1 MYASRRRRSSSL
13 LIGLAL
19 ALALATAGAAPVGA
33 QSDAPATDAAAGVG
47 ASVVVPA
54 ATTVGSEVTF
64 TGHGYGHGRG
74 MGQYGALGYAVD
86 HGWGY
91 RQILDHFYGGTA
103 VGSVGNPEMTV
114 ERGTGCVSSW
124 QVVTGTFVGNDLR
137 VSAPGAGSSLD
148 SLLRVCEATGERAY
162 RGELSVVNRLG
173 LQMTINHLPTESY
186 LRGVVPRESP
196 ASWGSQGGG
205 RGMEALKAQAV
216 AARSYALSST
226 RATGALTCDTT
237 ACQVYLGAGF
247 KTSSWT
253 VLDAAASDQAVA
265 ETAGAVRV
273 RAGTST
279 IAHTEFS
286 SSTGGYTVGGTFPAV
301 IDEGDD
307 TSRNPNHTWTASY
320 ATSTIASRL
329 GITGIRSISVTGRN
343 GLGDWGGRV
352 TQVVVVDGAGASHTY
367 TGAAFRTAIGT
378 STFKSDWFTVVT
390 SARTEAENV
399 VRALYRDVLGRGVDP
414 SGLATWTN
422 YVLNNG
428 SPRDLVTRLATSRE
442 RMNKLVA
449 AQYRLALLREPEPGG
464 LETWVHHLE
473 SGHGVYDLQIG
484 IYGSAESLQKLGG
497 ETCLPGWA
505 RSTPPSS

>member
-19 ALALATAGAAPVGA
+19 ALALATAGAAPVEA

-47 ASVVVPA
+47 VSVVVPA

-103 VGSVGNPEMTV
+103 VGSVGNPEMSVELLALNGKPLVVTAPQIRATNAAGGAAVDLGTAARFTLQANGTVTV

-162 RGELSVVNRLG
+162 RGALG
-173 LQMTINHLPTESY
+173 S
-186 LRGVVPRESP
+186 
-196 ASWGSQGGG
+196 G
-205 RGMEALKAQAV
+205 RGMQALKAQAV

-265 ETAGAVRV
+265 ETAGEVRV
-273 RAGTST
+273 RTGTST
-279 IAHTEFS
+279 IARTEFS

-301 IDEGDD
+301 I
-307 TSRNPNHTWTASY
+307 
-320 ATSTIASRL
+320 
-329 GITGIRSISVTGRN
+329 GRN

-352 TQVVVVDGAGASHTY
+352 TQVVVVDGAGVSHTY
-367 TGAAFRTAIGT
+367 SGAAFRSAIGT

-399 VRALYRDVLGRGVDP
+399 LVQRTDDVL
-414 SGLATWTN
+414 
-422 YVLNNG
+422 
-428 SPRDLVTRLATSRE
+428 
-442 RMNKLVA
+442 
-449 AQYRLALLREPEPGG
+449 
-464 LETWVHHLE
+464 
-473 SGHGVYDLQIG
+473 
-484 IYGSAESLQKLGG
+484 
-497 ETCLPGWA
+497 
-505 RSTPPSS
+505 